1 MPSKTRSSRKPRVSK
16 SRQRD
21 SWAWLLLLATLLFA
35 AVIRIRLLQMPLERD
50 EGEFAYMGQLMLQGV
65 PPYLLAY
72 NMKLPG
78 IYAAYAL
85 IMALFGQTIVGI
97 HLGLLLV
104 NAATTVIIFL
114 LARRLYDS
122 YAAVFAGAS
131 FAILSLSPS
140 FLALASH
147 ATHFVILPALGGVLL
162 MLKAVDSDRLSA
174 FFWCGLLLGLA
185 YVMKQPGA
193 FFIVFAV
200 AYVAWTGFRRRP
212 IALPRCFARCALL
225 LLGAAVPFAAT
236 CIILVA
242 KGVFHNFWFWTY
254 SYAREYASQIPP
266 SGSLQMLLSIIP
278 WAIGPCAFI
287 WAFAGIGLAAL
298 LWDGKARTHGVFLV
312 GFLVFSFLSVCPGFY
327 FRQHYFILALPA
339 VALLTGVAAGSLKQ
353 LLGKFKNP
361 ALAST
366 IPALLAMLALAHSV
380 IGQRNVLFES
390 SPNRACVAMYPGNP
404 FVESLEIARY
414 IRAHTSKDDR
424 IAVIGSEPQIYFY
437 SHRRSATGYIYA
449 YPLMEQQKYA
459 LRMQKEMI
467 KEIEAAQPAY
477 VVCVN
482 ISLSLLRSPASPS
495 LIFDWSD
502 KYLREYYTLV
512 GIVDL
517 LYRDWTEYRW
527 DEEVEGYSPSSPSFI
542 YVLKRNSAR

>member
-1 MPSKTRSSRKPRVSK
+1 
-16 SRQRD
+16 
-21 SWAWLLLLATLLFA
+21 
-35 AVIRIRLLQMPLERD
+35 MPLERD

-97 HLGLLLV
+97 HLGLLLI

-185 YVMKQPGA
+185 YIMKQPGA

-200 AYVAWTGFRRRP
+200 VYVAWTGFRRRP

-225 LLGAAVPFAAT
+225 LLGAAIPFAAT

-266 SGSLQMLLSIIP
+266 SVGLQIALSNIP
-278 WAIGPCAFI
+278 WMVGPCVFI

-312 GFLVFSFLSVCPGFY
+312 SFLVFSLLSVCPGFY
-327 FRQHYFILALPA
+327 FRGHYFILALPA
-339 VALLTGVAAGSLKQ
+339 IALLAGVAAGSLKQ
-353 LLGKFKNP
+353 LLGKFKSP

-366 IPALLAMLALAHSV
+366 IPALLAILALAHLV
-380 IGQRNVLFES
+380 IGQRDVLFEL
-390 SPNRACVAMYPGNP
+390 SPTQACVAVYGGNP

-437 SHRRSATGYIYA
+437 SHRRSATGYIYT
-449 YPLMEQQKYA
+449 YPLMEHQKYA

-467 KEIEAAQPAY
+467 EEIEAAQPAY
-477 VVCVN
+477 IVCVN
-482 ISLSLLRSPASPS
+482 IVLSWLPSPASPR
-495 LIFDWSD
+495 LIFSWSD

-517 LYRDWTEYRW
+517 LSPDWTEYRW
-527 DEEVEGYSPSSPSFI
+527 DEEVEGYSPNSPNFI